1 MDRLTED
8 WIIGMLATN
17 PRIWSWVE
25 QLMGEGEVK
34 RPEKIRGI
42 HCRLPMGD
50 APEKPTIRHCDV
62 TPDKLDL

>member
-34 RPEKIRGI
+34 RPEK
-42 HCRLPMGD
+42 
-50 APEKPTIRHCDV
+50 PTIRHCDV